1 MALNTYRSEKCK
13 NENKWIRSQIE
24 GGQEKEQKGQIKRAG
39 DTTKAKSEINDRKQ
53 QYISLISQNPILL
66 KN

>member
-13 NENKWIRSQIE
+13 IENKWIRSQIE
-24 GGQEKEQKGQIKRAG
+24 GQEKEQKGQIKRAG

>member
-1 MALNTYRSEKCK
+1 M

-24 GGQEKEQKGQIKRAG
+24 GQEKEQKGQIKRAG